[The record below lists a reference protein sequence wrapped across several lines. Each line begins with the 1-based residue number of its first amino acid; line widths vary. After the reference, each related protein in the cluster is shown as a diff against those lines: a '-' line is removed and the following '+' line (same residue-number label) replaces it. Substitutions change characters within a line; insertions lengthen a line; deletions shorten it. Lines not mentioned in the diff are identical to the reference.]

1 MGVVSEVFKIREQRS
16 GNPLTPGGGD
26 DGEPLNSQVIDRG
39 LKTDSRDCVVIDPR
53 QHRSTVIQSTL
64 HIGYALTIN
73 PRRRVQY
80 PTIFN
85 IGRLGDAVDTGGIFT
100 GGMGEAHIIGSHIPL
115 ERHVTIIQLPVE
127 AIPSEGTTILHPTS
141 MTVSSL
147 VV

>member
-1 MGVVSEVFKIREQRS
+1 VASEVFKIREQRS
-16 GNPLTPGGGD
+16 GNPFASGGED
-26 DGEPLNSQVIDRG
+26 HGEPLNSQVIDRG

-64 HIGYALTIN
+64 HLGYALTIN

-85 IGRLGDAVDTGGIFT
+85 IGRLGDAVDTGGIFM
-100 GGMGEAHIIGSHIPL
+100 GGMGKAHIIGCHIPL
-115 ERHVTIIQLPVE
+115 ERHVTTIQLPVE
-127 AIPSEGTTILHPTS
+127 AIPSECPTIVHPTS
-141 MTVSSL
+141 MPASSL

>member
-73 PRRRVQY
+73 PRRRVQH
-80 PTIFN
+80 PTVLGICC
-85 IGRLGDAVDTGGIFT
+85 LGDAVDTCGVFT
-100 GGMGEAHIIGSHIPL
+100 GGLGKANIRCSHSPL
-115 ERHVTIIQLPVE
+115 DWRL
-127 AIPSEGTTILHPTS
+127 TTIRPAVTTIQPECTTIVHPTS
-141 MTVSSL
+141 MPVSSL
-147 VV
+147 VG